1 MVVVAVGESGE
12 AAGPV
17 GVNGGGWNGMI
28 VGCLFI
34 VDDKKLSIGV
44 FQRLLWV

>member
-1 MVVVAVGESGE
+1 MAVGESGE

-17 GVNGGGWNGMI
+17 GLNGGGWNGMI

-44 FQRLLWV
+44 CQCSLWV